1 MTPSHDVVLVG
12 GGGAGLRAAIAIA
25 ETNPRLTIAVVSK
38 VYPMRSHTVSAE
50 GGAAGVIGPDDSLDE
65 HAYDTISGG
74 DWLCDQDA
82 VEAFVNEAPQELLRM
97 EHWGCPWSRQPDG
110 RIAVRPF
117 GGMKKMRTW
126 FAADKTGFHMLH
138 TLFQT
143 SLKFSNVVRYDEWF
157 VTRLLVDDGRVQGVV
172 AIDLKSGKIE
182 AIIAR
187 AVIVCTGGCG
197 RVFPFTTN
205 ASIKTGD
212 GMALAY
218 RAGAPLKDMEFIQY
232 HPTGLPFTGILITE
246 AARAEGGYLINK
258 DGYRYLQDYNL
269 GKPHPQPV
277 FRSMELGPRDR
288 LSQAFIKELEKG
300 RTIETSYGHVVH
312 LDLRHLGAKKIHSQI
327 PFVRELCLKYQ
338 NLDPVKDLIPVR
350 PVIHYM
356 MGGIHTDI
364 NGATPLPGLYA
375 AGEAACVSINGAN
388 RLGSNSLPELLVF
401 GARAGRAAAEYA
413 SSNPDINPRVI
424 AQKTDEHRRLEH
436 DLLNRK
442 GRERIA
448 NLREEMQKTMEAS
461 AGIYRNGVSLAQG
474 VERMSG
480 LQERYANIAI
490 EDHSKT
496 FNTER
501 VAALE
506 LAFML
511 DVAEAMVNAAVRREE
526 SRGAHQRTD
535 FPARDDERFL
545 SHSLI
550 YRNTDGSIRV
560 EYPRVTITRWPPGE
574 RIYGEAA
581 PHGEPHQAAGRA
593 VSSGTGL

>member
-1 MTPSHDVVLVG
+1 VTPTHDVVMVG

-50 GGAAGVIGPDDSLDE
+50 GGAAGVIAPDDSLDE

-82 VEAFVNEAPQELLRM
+82 VEAFVTEAPQELLRL
-97 EHWGCPWSRQPDG
+97 EHWGCPWSRQIDG

-117 GGMKKMRTW
+117 GGMKKKRTW

-143 SLKFSNVVRYDEWF
+143 SLKFTSVVRYDEWF
-157 VTRLLVDDGRVQGVV
+157 VTRLLVGDGRVQGVV

-182 AIIAR
+182 AITAR
-187 AVIVCTGGCG
+187 AVILCTGGLG

-205 ASIKTGD
+205 AAIKSGD
-212 GMALAY
+212 GMALAF
-218 RAGAPLKDMEFIQY
+218 RAGAPLKDMEFVQY

-269 GKPHPQPV
+269 GTPHPEPV
-277 FRSMELGPRDR
+277 LRSMELGPRDR
-288 LSQAFIKELEKG
+288 LSQAFIKEMEKG
-300 RTIETSYGHVVH
+300 RTVETPYGHVVH
-312 LDLRHLGAKKIHSQI
+312 LDLRHLGASKIDAKI
-327 PFVRELCLKYQ
+327 PFVRELCMKYQ

-350 PVIHYM
+350 PVVHYM
-356 MGGIHTDI
+356 MGGVHTDI

-413 SSNPDINPRVI
+413 SRGLEIDPRI
-424 AQKTDEHRRLEH
+424 FAQKTDEHRRLEH
-436 DLLNRK
+436 DLLHSL

-448 NLREEMQKTMEAS
+448 DLRDEMQETMEAS
-461 AGIYRNGVSLAQG
+461 AGIYRNGGSLAQG
-474 VERMSG
+474 VEKLRR
-480 LQERYANIAI
+480 LQERYVHLAI

-506 LAFML
+506 LGFML
-511 DVAEAMVNAAVRREE
+511 DVAEAMLSAAARREE
-526 SRGAHQRTD
+526 SRGAHQRID
-535 FPARDDERFL
+535 FPLRDDQRFL
-545 SHSLI
+545 AHSLA
-550 YRNTDGSIRV
+550 YRTSGGSTRI
-560 EYPRVTITRWPPGE
+560 EYLPVTITRWPPAE
-574 RIYGEAA
+574 RVYGEAA
-581 PHGEPHQAAGRA
+581 AHAGSHHLAGSA
-593 VSSGTGL
+593 VSS

>member
-1 MTPSHDVVLVG
+1 VTPSHDVVMVG

-25 ETNPRLTIAVVSK
+25 ETNPRLKIAVVSK

-50 GGAAGVIGPDDSLDE
+50 GGAAGAIAPDDSLDE

-82 VEAFVNEAPQELLRM
+82 VEAFVKEAPQELLRL
-97 EHWGCPWSRQPDG
+97 EHWGCPWSRERDG

-143 SLKFSNVVRYDEWF
+143 SLKFTSVVRYDEWF
-157 VTRLLVDDGRVQGVV
+157 VTRLLVDDGRVHGVI

-182 AIIAR
+182 AITAR
-187 AVIVCTGGCG
+187 AVVLCTGGLG

-205 ASIKTGD
+205 AAIKSGD

-218 RAGAPLKDMEFIQY
+218 RAGAPLKDMEFVQY

-269 GKPHPQPV
+269 GQPHPEPV

-288 LSQAFIKELEKG
+288 LSQAFMKEMEKG
-300 RTIETSYGHVVH
+300 RTVETPYGHVVH
-312 LDLRHLGAKKIHSQI
+312 LDLRHLGAKKIDAKI
-327 PFVRELCLKYQ
+327 PFVRELCMKYQ

-350 PVIHYM
+350 PVVHYM
-356 MGGIHTDI
+356 MGGVHTDI

-413 SSNPDINPRVI
+413 SHDFPLNPRVFS
-424 AQKTDEHRRLEH
+424 QKTDEHRRLEH
-436 DLLNRK
+436 DLLNK
-442 GRERIA
+442 SGRERIA
-448 NLREEMQKTMEAS
+448 DLREEMQKTMEAS
-461 AGIYRNGVSLAQG
+461 AGIYRNGASLTQG
-474 VERMSG
+474 VEKMRR
-480 LQERYANIAI
+480 LQERYADVAI
-490 EDHSKT
+490 EDHSRT

-511 DVAEAMVNAAVRREE
+511 DVAEAMLSAAARRDE

-535 FPARDDERFL
+535 FPARDDLRFL
-545 SHSLI
+545 AHSLA
-550 YRNTDGSIRV
+550 YRSNDGSTRV
-560 EYPRVTITRWPPGE
+560 EYLPVTITRWPPAE
-574 RIYGEAA
+574 RVYGEAA
-581 PHGEPHQAAGRA
+581 PHAGPHHLASSA
-593 VSSGTGL
+593 VSSGARV